1 MLQALDLDALA
12 KREHG
17 PGAQGSPTEEDILA
31 CRRSFRVRR
40 VRDLS
45 SFALS
50 AHHDELKSLPWDA
63 GKRWARLY
71 FTDRRLFEDH
81 EDWTWARPVPRAELD
96 SRERQRIGRDG
107 IAVDACL
114 FEGSPY
120 LARLIVS
127 CGGACTSDNPEVK
140 AQVRR
145 LLATLP

>member
-1 MLQALDLDALA
+1 MYSSGLAVSLGVIVTVPASVQLLWPSALY
-12 KREHG
+12 
-17 PGAQGSPTEEDILA
+17 
-31 CRRSFRVRR
+31 
-40 VRDLS
+40 S